1 MSKVVFYLVILAC
14 FVTMGGI
21 IYSLIRDIKQLK
33 KENELWKT
41 KLSSARKNVEQLSEF
56 IKNSDKIK
64 KEEKQIADM
73 IKDAKT
79 DEEVHDIINNI
90 VAINNSRVQNN

>member
-1 MSKVVFYLVILAC
+1 
-14 FVTMGGI
+14 MGGI